1 MIQVPEDFFLH
12 DENTPFVAVSRALN
26 DPNGLIGVGGTLSV
40 QRLLKAYSQG
50 IFPWYSVGEPVLWY
64 SPDPRMI
71 ITPESLHMSKNLRKL
86 YKSQRFNI
94 KVNANFK
101 QVITHCKN
109 IQRKEQD
116 GTWIDEDM
124 LHAYET
130 LHKMGYV
137 KSVEVYEDNQLIG
150 GLYGVSMGRV
160 FFGESMFS
168 FKNNAS
174 KIALVYLVKNMDYY
188 LIDCQVQSAHLKSLG
203 AFSISRHLFIQCL
216 KEML

>member
-12 DENTPFVAVSRALN
+12 DENTPFVTVSRALN

-86 YKSQRFNI
+86 HKSQRFNI

-124 LHAYET
+124 LHAYEA

-150 GLYGVSMGRV
+150 GLYGVSIGRV